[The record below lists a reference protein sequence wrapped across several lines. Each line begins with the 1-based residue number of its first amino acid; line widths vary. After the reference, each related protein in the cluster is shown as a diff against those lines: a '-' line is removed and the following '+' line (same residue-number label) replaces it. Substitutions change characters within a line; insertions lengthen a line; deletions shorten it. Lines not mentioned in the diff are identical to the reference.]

1 MLELKEESKRK
12 TSRKYKLERILDKEL
27 STRLSAMG
35 IRPGNEIEI
44 VRKTLLGSSYYIVV
58 NHRSFGVGKSVI
70 DFLQLR
76 PVES

>member
-1 MLELKEESKRK
+1 LKFTEETKRK
-12 TSRKYKLERILDKEL
+12 TRKKYELEGILDKEL

-76 PVES
+76 PIES